1 MQQVKTY
8 MSGLFKGE
16 ARSQFEKDAKKLA
29 KDGWRVQNIKDE
41 GVGAGQDHTGRLT
54 VTYNK

>member
-8 MSGLFKGE
+8 SSGLFKGD
-16 ARSQFEKDAKKLA
+16 ARSQFEKDLKKLT
-29 KDGWRVQNIKDE
+29 KDGWRVQNVKDE
-41 GVGAGQDHTGRLT
+41 GVGTGQDHSGRLT

>member
-8 MSGLFKGE
+8 MSGLFKGD
-16 ARSQFEKDAKKLA
+16 ARSQFEKDLKKLT
-29 KDGWRVQNIKDE
+29 KDGWRVQNVKDE
-41 GVGAGQDHTGRLT
+41 GVGAGQDHSGRLT

>member
-29 KDGWRVQNIKDE
+29 KDGWRVQNVKDE

>member
-8 MSGLFKGE
+8 SSGLFKGD
-16 ARSQFEKDAKKLA
+16 ARSQFEKDLKKLT
-29 KDGWRVQNIKDE
+29 KDGWHVQNVKDE
-41 GVGAGQDHTGRLT
+41 GVGIGQDHSGRLT

>member
-8 MSGLFKGE
+8 MSGLFKGD
-16 ARSQFEKDAKKLA
+16 ARSQFEKDLKKLS
-29 KDGWRVQNIKDE
+29 KDGWRVQNVRDE
-41 GVGAGQDHTGRLT
+41 GVGTGQDHTGRLT

>member
-8 MSGLFKGE
+8 MSGLFKGD
-16 ARSQFEKDAKKLA
+16 ARSQFEKDLKKLT
-29 KDGWRVQNIKDE
+29 KDGWRVQNVKDE
-41 GVGAGQDHTGRLT
+41 GVGTGQDHSGRLT